1 MRFPRVVMAALAG
14 ACLATAGA
22 LMQGVF
28 GNPLA
33 EPGVVGVS
41 AGAAVAA
48 ATVIVFELD
57 LRRHLDRRDLRL
69 RRRPGHHRCSST

>member
-1 MRFPRVVMAALAG
+1 
-14 ACLATAGA
+14 
-22 LMQGVF
+22 MQGVF

-57 LRRHLDRRDLRL
+57 LRRHLDGRDLRL
-69 RRRPGHHRCSST
+69 RRRPGHHARSST